1 MYGELGLFIDGAWRK
16 NGGGK
21 GEDVINPA
29 TEKPLAHLPHVSK
42 ADLDEALESAKKGF
56 AVWRATSAYD
66 RCKIMHKAADLMRER
81 HDAISKIMVLE
92 QGKPYAE
99 ARGEVIVSAD
109 IIDWYAEEGRRS
121 YGRIV
126 PGRGKGIRQ
135 LVMQEPIGVVA
146 AFTPWNFPV
155 LTPAR
160 KVGGALA
167 AGCSLILKASEETP
181 GACVEMVRCF
191 VDAGLPKGVLQLV
204 FGVPAEV
211 SEHLMTKDAVRKI
224 SFTGSIPVGKH
235 LAALAAKGMKRTT
248 MELGGHSPVV
258 VFADADPEKAAD
270 TIAAFKYRNA
280 GQVCISPTRF
290 YVQEDVYPRFLK
302 RFTEYA
308 NGIKLGDGL
317 EKGTTM
323 GPLANARRLDAMDAI
338 VADAKSR
345 GGKVQTGGERGG
357 NQGYFYK
364 PTVITN
370 IPDNSKIMTQE
381 PFGPVAPIVTFKS
394 FDEVVERANSLE
406 FGLAAYAF
414 TTSNSTAAAIGDAL
428 ELRHGR
434 REFDRHLDTG
444 NAVRRR
450 QGVGPRQRGRHRG
463 SRRLSR
469 HQVHLAGLSCGWSPE
484 PNADDHE
491 HGRLDCSRQ
500 RSRYVS
506 RRLGRN
512 WRDHIPR
519 SKDHA
524 SVGSSEFFRVH
535 KAVSG
540 NNSEIPRGHQRT
552 DFQAGRAKRLQHD
565 DEGSTRLFRSLLRRV
580 VSQQERF
587 RR

>member
-16 NGGGK
+16 NGSGNK
-21 GEDVINPA
+21 GEDVINPS
-29 TEKPLAHLPHVSK
+29 TEKPLAHLPHVGK
-42 ADLDEALESAKKGF
+42 ADLDEAVESAKKGF
-56 AVWRATSAYD
+56 ALWRATSAYD

-81 HDAISKIMVLE
+81 HDAIAKTMVLE
-92 QGKPYAE
+92 QGKPYPE

-126 PGRGKGIRQ
+126 PGRGKGVRQ
-135 LVMQEPIGVVA
+135 LVVQEPIGIVA

-191 VDAGLPKGVLQLV
+191 VDAGLPKGVLHLV
-204 FGVPAEV
+204 FGVPSEV
-211 SEHLMTKDAVRKI
+211 SEHLMAQDAIRKI

-302 RFTEYA
+302 RFTEHA

-317 EKGTTM
+317 DKTTTM
-323 GPLANARRLDAMDAI
+323 GPMANARRIEAMESF
-338 VADAKSR
+338 VNDAKAR
-345 GGKVQTGGERGG
+345 GGKIQTGGERGG
-357 NQGYFYK
+357 NQGFFYK
-364 PTVITN
+364 PTVITD
-370 IPDNSKIMTQE
+370 IPDDSKIMTQE
-381 PFGPVAPIVTFKS
+381 PFGPLAPVVTFKT

-414 TTSNSTAAAIGDAL
+414 TTSSTTAAAIGDAL
-428 ELRHGR
+428 ESGMVGVNSVAISTPETPFGGVKESGHGS
-434 REFDRHLDTG
+434 EGGIEGLGAYLVTKFIS
-444 NAVRRR
+444 
-450 QGVGPRQRGRHRG
+450 QG
-463 SRRLSR
+463 
-469 HQVHLAGLSCGWSPE
+469 
-484 PNADDHE
+484 
-491 HGRLDCSRQ
+491 
-500 RSRYVS
+500 
-506 RRLGRN
+506 
-512 WRDHIPR
+512 
-519 SKDHA
+519 
-524 SVGSSEFFRVH
+524 
-535 KAVSG
+535 
-540 NNSEIPRGHQRT
+540 
-552 DFQAGRAKRLQHD
+552 
-565 DEGSTRLFRSLLRRV
+565 
-580 VSQQERF
+580 
-587 RR
+587 